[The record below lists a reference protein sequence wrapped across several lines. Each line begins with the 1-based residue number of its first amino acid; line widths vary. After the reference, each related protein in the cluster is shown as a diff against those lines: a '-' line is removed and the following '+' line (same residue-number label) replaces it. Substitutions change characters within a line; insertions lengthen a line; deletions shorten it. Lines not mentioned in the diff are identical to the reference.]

1 MARKHLVALDMS
13 KNEIQNAVIQVL
25 ASDPGSPVNGQMYFN
40 SSTKKLRTYNGTSW
54 DEYGTGAG
62 SGDVSSIETSS
73 SDGQL
78 VVFNSTTGKS
88 IKKSTLTGLLK
99 ASSGVVAAAV
109 SGTDYAPAT
118 SGSSPLKGNGS
129 GGFATA
135 TMSDLSGTATA
146 AVSMNSQRVTN
157 VTDPSGAQDAATKSY
172 VDNLVN
178 GVSWKQAVRAAT
190 TTAGT
195 LASSFANAS
204 VIDGVTLATGDRILI
219 KDQAT
224 ASENGIYTVNAS
236 GAPTR
241 AADADT
247 AAEIRQATVV
257 VQEGTANAD
266 STWTL
271 TNDGTITLGSTN
283 LVFALQGTGSV
294 PAATTSVAGKV
305 QLATQAEA
313 EAKSVSTKAVT
324 PAAIVNFPV
333 KKTFT
338 VGDGTSTSLTLTHN
352 LNTADVIVQV
362 RQASDDAVV
371 DCDIDTT
378 GPNSVVLAFA
388 TAPASN
394 AIKAVVIG

>member
-190 TTAGT
+190 TTA
-195 LASSFANAS
+195 
-204 VIDGVTLATGDRILI
+204 
-219 KDQAT
+219 
-224 ASENGIYTVNAS
+224 
-236 GAPTR
+236 
-241 AADADT
+241 
-247 AAEIRQATVV
+247 
-257 VQEGTANAD
+257 
-266 STWTL
+266 
-271 TNDGTITLGSTN
+271 
-283 LVFALQGTGSV
+283 
-294 PAATTSVAGKV
+294 
-305 QLATQAEA
+305 
-313 EAKSVSTKAVT
+313 
-324 PAAIVNFPV
+324 
-333 KKTFT
+333 
-338 VGDGTSTSLTLTHN
+338 
-352 LNTADVIVQV
+352 
-362 RQASDDAVV
+362 
-371 DCDIDTT
+371 
-378 GPNSVVLAFA
+378 
-388 TAPASN
+388 
-394 AIKAVVIG
+394 